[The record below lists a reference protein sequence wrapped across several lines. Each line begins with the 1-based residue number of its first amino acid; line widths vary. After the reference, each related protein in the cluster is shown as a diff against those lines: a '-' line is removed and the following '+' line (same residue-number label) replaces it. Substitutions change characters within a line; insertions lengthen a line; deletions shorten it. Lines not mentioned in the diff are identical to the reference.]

1 MVGIITSLSFS
12 AIMANPRKFS
22 EKIALHTQ
30 KQAEETAAF
39 EAILQE
45 VNSATRDPP
54 RYQKQQHIAPN
65 LGTYRGG
72 SLPNVNQI
80 ATNQGIDLQATLQ
93 HLDDMKQGR
102 SSLGHGRQ
110 ERHRQQIGPHRRNFP
125 PDKRIDSSPYGSAYH
140 LSPPPDTSWRS
151 CGLTKAHRYLYSGL
165 SLSRVH
171 SDPSLHMNAMGN
183 AANSKNYTHP
193 PVTPPTHRRII
204 EMVGENAGDG
214 IQSYWDSKK
223 AGGPSRPKS
232 CEVPN
237 INIYPSQEMEGNNT
251 NSPVIQMTAN
261 NTGSLP
267 DLSVLQFP
275 SPLPTPLD
283 HDDPY
288 NTAAGNSPVSLSPT
302 SPRHM
307 PMSIQNPQSPNQRR
321 RQPSGMSLPSP
332 LVLNQIGGPSSP
344 AGMADMDPSC
354 MKQPYMFNLQQ
365 QLLQQHQQQQQMR
378 HHGAQSPLNQPY
390 PTPVSPLYS
399 PTHQRSLNHHRQTTK
414 PSLPYQHNHISSPS
428 GSPTHSSQSHHQASF
443 TNSQQSPPINQQ
455 QQSPLSPLVPHVHI
469 SNCDDLSVQA
479 SMTQYRN
486 NGVSDSNC
494 QSPTSPHS
502 APSYSPAQSPGVPPT
517 SQSVNSSFS
526 DAYYIQ
532 QQQQQTNALQHQ
544 FEQFNMSPPQVIS
557 TSLDSNVMTTNGLN
571 LIYSN
576 SSNNGSNM
584 VFSQQPGLALQY
596 SQAAMLAMSSA
607 DDLFQ
612 PHFLGPI
619 DVMASGQFNSQ
630 ITFSSN
636 NNRQFNQQNS
646 LTSPNSSSK
655 IPDIILTGAEQLLYD
670 CADDMCRLPLDFAKD
685 LGNAITGMSDS
696 FDADFLTNDEAF
708 KAGLDP
714 LDFEEIQM
722 LTDASLVADPATE
735 DSFKLDRL

>member
-1 MVGIITSLSFS
+1 
-12 AIMANPRKFS
+12 MANPRKFS

-80 ATNQGIDLQATLQ
+80 SANQGIDLQATLQ

-102 SSLGHGRQ
+102 STLVHGRQ
-110 ERHRQQIGPHRRNFP
+110 ERQRQQIGPHRRNFP
-125 PDKRIDSSPYGSAYH
+125 TDKRIDSSPYGSAYH

-151 CGLTKAHRYLYSGL
+151 CGLSRTHRYLYSGL

-183 AANSKNYTHP
+183 ANNKNYTHP
-193 PVTPPTHRRII
+193 PVTPPSHRRIV

-214 IQSYWDSKK
+214 LQMNYWDSKK
-223 AGGPSRPKS
+223 MGGPSRPKS

-237 INIYPSQEMEGNNT
+237 INIYPSQEHDGQ
-251 NSPVIQMTAN
+251 NSSSVIPMTTS

-275 SPLPTPLD
+275 SPLSTPLD
-283 HDDPY
+283 QEDPY
-288 NTAAGNSPVSLSPT
+288 NTGGTGNSPVSLSPT

-307 PMSIQNPQSPNQRR
+307 PMSHQNPQSPNQRR
-321 RQPSGMSLPSP
+321 RQTSGISLPSP
-332 LVLNQIGGPSSP
+332 LVLNQIGG
-344 AGMADMDPSC
+344 
-354 MKQPYMFNLQQ
+354 
-365 QLLQQHQQQQQMR
+365 
-378 HHGAQSPLNQPY
+378 QS
-390 PTPVSPLYS
+390 TS
-399 PTHQRSLNHHRQTTK
+399 
-414 PSLPYQHNHISSPS
+414 
-428 GSPTHSSQSHHQASF
+428 
-443 TNSQQSPPINQQ
+443 
-455 QQSPLSPLVPHVHI
+455 
-469 SNCDDLSVQA
+469 A

-486 NGVSDSNC
+486 TSVSDSNC

-502 APSYSPAQSPGVPPT
+502 APSYSPAQSPGITPT
-517 SQSVNSSFS
+517 SQSVNSTFS

-544 FEQFNMSPPQVIS
+544 FEQFNMHQLEQFNNMSPLQVTS
-557 TSLDSNVMTTNGLN
+557 TNMCSTVMTTNGLN
-571 LIYSN
+571 LVSN
-576 SSNNGSNM
+576 SNSTCAANDLA
-584 VFSQQPGLALQY
+584 FSQQLGLALQY
-596 SQAAMLAMSSA
+596 TQAAMLAMSSN
-607 DDLFQ
+607 DDIFQ

-630 ITFSSN
+630 LTMSSQ
-636 NNRQFNQQNS
+636 NNRQMNQQNS
-646 LTSPNSSSK
+646 LSSPTSGSK
-655 IPDIILTGAEQLLYD
+655 IPDIILTG
-670 CADDMCRLPLDFAKD
+670 ADDMCRLPLDFAKD

-714 LDFEEIQM
+714 LDFDEIQM

>member
-344 AGMADMDPSC
+344 A
-354 MKQPYMFNLQQ
+354 
-365 QLLQQHQQQQQMR
+365 
-378 HHGAQSPLNQPY
+378 
-390 PTPVSPLYS
+390 
-399 PTHQRSLNHHRQTTK
+399 
-414 PSLPYQHNHISSPS
+414 
-428 GSPTHSSQSHHQASF
+428 
-443 TNSQQSPPINQQ
+443 
-455 QQSPLSPLVPHVHI
+455 
-469 SNCDDLSVQA
+469 

>member
-1 MVGIITSLSFS
+1 
-12 AIMANPRKFS
+12 MANPRKFS

-80 ATNQGIDLQATLQ
+80 SANQGIDLQATLQ

-102 SSLGHGRQ
+102 STLVHGRQ
-110 ERHRQQIGPHRRNFP
+110 ERQRQQIGPHRRNFP
-125 PDKRIDSSPYGSAYH
+125 TDKRIDSSPYGSAYH
-140 LSPPPDTSWRS
+140 LSPPPDTSWR
-151 CGLTKAHRYLYSGL
+151 
-165 SLSRVH
+165 RVH

-183 AANSKNYTHP
+183 ANNKNYTHP
-193 PVTPPTHRRII
+193 PVTPPSHRRIV

-214 IQSYWDSKK
+214 LQMNYWDSKK
-223 AGGPSRPKS
+223 MGGPSRPKS

-237 INIYPSQEMEGNNT
+237 INIYPSQEHDGQ
-251 NSPVIQMTAN
+251 NSSSVIPMTTS

-275 SPLPTPLD
+275 SPLSTPLD
-283 HDDPY
+283 QEDPY
-288 NTAAGNSPVSLSPT
+288 NTGGTGNSPVSLSPT

-307 PMSIQNPQSPNQRR
+307 PMSHQNPQSPNQRR
-321 RQPSGMSLPSP
+321 RQTSGISLPSP
-332 LVLNQIGGPSSP
+332 LVLNQIGGQSTS
-344 AGMADMDPSC
+344 MADMDPC
-354 MKQPYMFNLQQ
+354 MRQYLC
-365 QLLQQHQQQQQMR
+365 LQQQQQQQLQQQQQQQLR
-378 HHGAQSPLNQPY
+378 HQGTQSPLNQPY

-399 PTHQRSLNHHRQTTK
+399 PTHQKSLNHRQATK
-414 PSLPYQHNHISSPS
+414 PSLPCYQHNHVSSPAVLS
-428 GSPTHSSQSHHQASF
+428 TQTPHLPSQSQTHSSNFTQSLHQ
-443 TNSQQSPPINQQ
+443 NNNHQHNHQQ
-455 QQSPLSPLVPHVHI
+455 QQTPLVPQVHI
-469 SNCDDLSVQA
+469 TNCDELGCQA

-486 NGVSDSNC
+486 TSVSDSNC

-502 APSYSPAQSPGVPPT
+502 APSYSPAQSPGITPT
-517 SQSVNSSFS
+517 SQSVNSTFS

-544 FEQFNMSPPQVIS
+544 FEQFNMHQLEQFNNMSPLQVTS
-557 TSLDSNVMTTNGLN
+557 TNMCSTVMTTNGLN
-571 LIYSN
+571 LVSN
-576 SSNNGSNM
+576 SNSTCAANDLA
-584 VFSQQPGLALQY
+584 FSQQLGLALQY
-596 SQAAMLAMSSA
+596 TQAAMLAMSSN
-607 DDLFQ
+607 DDIFQ

-630 ITFSSN
+630 LTMSSQ
-636 NNRQFNQQNS
+636 NNRQMNQQNS
-646 LTSPNSSSK
+646 LSSPTSGSK
-655 IPDIILTGAEQLLYD
+655 IPDIILTG
-670 CADDMCRLPLDFAKD
+670 ADDMCRLPLDFAKD

-714 LDFEEIQM
+714 LDFDEIQM